1 VKFTSVI
8 TFLILTAHLTHADE
22 AAEQGIAEAKR
33 AMENELWDVATS
45 KLQSATEQPDL
56 TTDTRA
62 QILIMLA
69 ESYIRSNQPTKAL
82 PLLEQPTLK
91 DLPETSFWKG
101 QALAGI
107 GRFNDAAKTLAS
119 VATQPNHPFVRE
131 ASLTTASL
139 YLSLDQPEKSLEV
152 LKLLE
157 ASPKSSD
164 QIEAAFHQIEI
175 LIDLEQFEQAR
186 SLFLTLKQIP

>member
-56 TTDTRA
+56 TPDTRA

-107 GRFNDAAKTLAS
+107 GRFNDAAETLAS
-119 VATQPNHPFVRE
+119 VAAQPNHPFVRE

-139 YLSLDQPEKSLEV
+139 YLSLGQPEKSLEV

-175 LIDLEQFEQAR
+175 LIDLEQFEQAL
-186 SLFLTLKQIP
+186 SLFLTLKEIP